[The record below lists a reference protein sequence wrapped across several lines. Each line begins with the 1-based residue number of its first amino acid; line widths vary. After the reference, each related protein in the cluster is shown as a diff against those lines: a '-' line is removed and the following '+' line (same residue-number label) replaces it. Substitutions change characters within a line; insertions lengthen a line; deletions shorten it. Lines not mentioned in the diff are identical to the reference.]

1 MFEKEKKQVLDAAL
15 EIRRCSLV
23 SLSGGNISMR
33 VGEDRY
39 LVTPS
44 GMIYEQMVPEDVCL
58 IDGTCRVVEGN
69 RKPSS
74 DSSALVYLFEHM
86 PKVQAVI
93 HTHQPWATAA
103 GFAADEIPDFLVT
116 IMDAC
121 RNPVRV
127 APFTPSSAV
136 GMGKLA
142 VEYAGDSLAVI
153 LKHHGVITWGGDL
166 QEALYAAVYLEEA
179 AKTYVL
185 AKAMGVQIPALPPE
199 LIAQEKSRMGD
210 LRTIGDRT
218 WDIIVSELILER
230 RKQGPCWWGW
240 TGAV

>member
-23 SLSGGNISMR
+23 SLSGGNISMC

-185 AKAMGVQIPALPPE
+185 AKAMGVQIPALSPE
-199 LIAQEKSRMGD
+199 LIAQEKA
-210 LRTIGDRT
+210 
-218 WDIIVSELILER
+218 
-230 RKQGPCWWGW
+230 GW
-240 TGAV
+240 ETYGQ

>member
-121 RNPVRV
+121 RNPVSV

-199 LIAQEKSRMGD
+199 LIAQEKA
-210 LRTIGDRT
+210 
-218 WDIIVSELILER
+218 
-230 RKQGPCWWGW
+230 GW
-240 TGAV
+240 ETYGQ

>member
-185 AKAMGVQIPALPPE
+185 AKAMGAQIPALPLE
-199 LIAQEKSRMGD
+199 LIAQEKA
-210 LRTIGDRT
+210 
-218 WDIIVSELILER
+218 
-230 RKQGPCWWGW
+230 GW
-240 TGAV
+240 ETYGQ

>member
-1 MFEKEKKQVLDAAL
+1 MFEKEKRQVLDAAL
-15 EIRRCSLV
+15 EIKKCSLV

-33 VGEDRY
+33 VGEGRY

-44 GMIYEQMVPEDVCL
+44 GMIYEEMSPEDVCL
-58 IDGTCRVVEGN
+58 IDGRCRVVEGI

-74 DSSALVYLFEHM
+74 DSSALVYMFEHM
-86 PKVQAVI
+86 PKIGAVI

-103 GFAADEIPDFLVT
+103 GFMADEIPDFLVT
-116 IMDAC
+116 VMDAC
-121 RNPVRV
+121 KNPVRV

-153 LKHHGVITWGGDL
+153 LKHHGVITYGEDL

-185 AKAMGVQIPALPPE
+185 TKAMGAEIPALPPE
-199 LIAQEKSRMGD
+199 LIAQEKA
-210 LRTIGDRT
+210 
-218 WDIIVSELILER
+218 
-230 RKQGPCWWGW
+230 GW
-240 TGAV
+240 ETYGQ

>member
-179 AKTYVL
+179 TKTYVL

-199 LIAQEKSRMGD
+199 LIAQEKA
-210 LRTIGDRT
+210 
-218 WDIIVSELILER
+218 
-230 RKQGPCWWGW
+230 GW
-240 TGAV
+240 ETYGQ

>member
-142 VEYAGDSLAVI
+142 VEYASDSLAVI

-179 AKTYVL
+179 TKTYVL

-199 LIAQEKSRMGD
+199 LIAQEKA
-210 LRTIGDRT
+210 
-218 WDIIVSELILER
+218 
-230 RKQGPCWWGW
+230 GW
-240 TGAV
+240 ETYGQ

>member
-1 MFEKEKKQVLDAAL
+1 MFEKEKKQVLDTAL
-15 EIRRCSLV
+15 EIKRCGLV

-33 VGEDRY
+33 VGEGRY

-44 GMIYEQMVPEDVCL
+44 GMIYEKMVPEDVCL

-74 DSSALVYLFEHM
+74 DSFALVHMFEHM
-86 PKVQAVI
+86 PDIGAVI

-103 GFAADEIPDFLVT
+103 GFVTDEIPDFLVT

-121 RNPVRV
+121 KNPVKV

-136 GMGKLA
+136 GMGELA

-153 LKHHGVITWGGDL
+153 LKHHGVITWGADL
-166 QEALYAAVYLEEA
+166 QEALYAAIYLEEA

-185 AKAMGVQIPALPPE
+185 AKSMGADIPALPPE
-199 LIAQEKSRMGD
+199 LIAQEKA
-210 LRTIGDRT
+210 
-218 WDIIVSELILER
+218 
-230 RKQGPCWWGW
+230 GW
-240 TGAV
+240 ETYGQ